1 MLKYCKYALI
11 PFLVI
16 SAQFFYVKAVFAANY
31 TSATSPTS
39 SGADISD
46 VVDFS
51 DIKKSGQLASASY
64 LEIHLLE
71 KKLASK
77 NHTLL
82 HHNELP
88 GTALSYF
95 LSRSETG
102 VQYLSFRGTSN
113 VENAIV
119 DVDLALVVD
128 SFLNISLHQ
137 GFSSAARVAYSD
149 LKPLLD
155 KTKPVR
161 TTGHS
166 LGGAIAVIV
175 AMHLQRDGYLLE
187 QVVTFGQPKVTNV
200 TGANQFSNLPLMR
213 IVTPK
218 DIVPLVPP
226 LSPLQLRDLDIYWHM
241 GREIILL
248 PENRYAVLQGLK
260 SMMRATEFVSSVPN
274 ETNLQAHQMA
284 TYLSLIDG
292 KLSGAQ
298 EMSYQV
304 KMNLFGFTL
313 K

>member
-1 MLKYCKYALI
+1 MLKYCKYVLI

-16 SAQFFYVKAVFAANY
+16 SAQFFYVTATFANN
-31 TSATSPTS
+31 PTN
-39 SGADISD
+39 SGTDITG

-51 DIKKSGQLASASY
+51 DIKHSGQLAAASY
-64 LEIHLLE
+64 LETSFLE
-71 KKLASK
+71 KRLADE
-77 NHTLL
+77 NHTLF

-95 LSRSETG
+95 LSQSATG
-102 VQYLSFRGTSN
+102 VQYISFRGTSN

-119 DVDLALVVD
+119 DVDLALAVD
-128 SFLNISLHQ
+128 PLLNISLHQ
-137 GFSSAARVAYSD
+137 GFSSAARVAYND

-166 LGGAIAVIV
+166 LGGAIAVIM
-175 AMHLQRDGYLLE
+175 AMYLQRDGYLLE

-200 TGANQFSNLPLMR
+200 AGANQFSELPLTR
-213 IVTPK
+213 VVTPK

-241 GREIILL
+241 GREVILL
-248 PENRYAVLQGLK
+248 PENRYAVLRGLK
-260 SMMRATEFVSSVPN
+260 SMMRATEFVSSVPD
-274 ETNLQAHQMA
+274 ETNFQAHQMA
-284 TYLSLIDG
+284 TYLSLIDD
-292 KLSGAQ
+292 KLSDAK
-298 EMSYQV
+298 EMSYKV
-304 KMNLFGFTL
+304 RMNLFGFTL

>member
-1 MLKYCKYALI
+1 MLNYREYVLI

-16 SAQFFYVKAVFAANY
+16 SAQLFYVKTVFA
-31 TSATSPTS
+31 TSQTSPTRS
-39 SGADISD
+39 EIDISG
-46 VVDFS
+46 VVDFN
-51 DIKKSGQLASASY
+51 DIKHSGQLAAASY
-64 LEIHLLE
+64 LETPFLE
-71 KKLASK
+71 KRLVGK

-95 LSRSETG
+95 LSQSATG
-102 VQYLSFRGTSN
+102 VQYISFRGTSN

-119 DVDLALVVD
+119 DVDLALAVD
-128 SFLNISLHQ
+128 PLLNISLHQ

-166 LGGAIAVIV
+166 LGGAIAVIM
-175 AMHLQRDGYLLE
+175 AMYLQREGFLLE
-187 QVVTFGQPKVTNV
+187 QVITFGQPKVTNV
-200 TGANQFSNLPLMR
+200 AGANQFSKLPLSR
-213 IVTPK
+213 VVTPK

-248 PENRYAVLQGLK
+248 PENRYAVLGGLK